1 MSGGMRGGRLTAP
14 LGMAALIA
22 LAGTRAERRA
32 ARVRDVLAEMRI
44 QGLGVIDDATL
55 ELHPGLTVVTGETGA
70 GKTMVVT
77 GLHLLSGGRADA
89 SRVRA
94 GADRAVVEGR
104 FETTTDSAAVKVA
117 SDAGA
122 EPDDDGSLIALRS
135 VTADGR
141 SRAHLGGRS
150 VPNAVLSELA
160 DQVLAVHGQNDQ
172 LRLLRS
178 GEQRAVLDRFAG
190 DAVLPALTEYQRVR
204 EEWAEAVRELTE
216 RTERSRELAR
226 EADLLRHGL
235 SEIDAVAPEPG
246 EDEALVDEARR
257 LADVDQLRETASGA
271 QLALNGSPDG
281 DPDAPGAVGLL
292 GKARRR
298 LGGAEDPVLRDLE
311 PRLAEA
317 AAVLADVGA
326 ELGGYLD
333 RLDADPARLEQ
344 VLARQA
350 ELKQLTKKY
359 AADVDGV
366 LAWAE
371 QARTKLAGM
380 DTSEEALAAL
390 AAQRDELAAQLAGHA
405 RAVSEARQNAAG
417 RLAAAVTDELTGL
430 AMPQARLE
438 VVVQQKE
445 TDKNDTCALP
455 VDGRLLHAGPD
466 GVDEVELQLI
476 AHSGAPA
483 LPIHKGASGGELSR
497 VMLALEVV
505 LADADTVPTLV
516 FDEVDAGVGGRAAVE
531 IGRRLA
537 RLARTHQ
544 VVVVTHLAQVAAY
557 ADRHLVVDKGAV
569 DGGLTRSDVRVVAD
583 EERVAELARMLA
595 GLDSTETGRAHAEEL
610 LDTAATYK
618 RDQANSS
625 RSEKSAPA
633 KKPRKS
639 GSQRSKQSAR

>member
-1 MSGGMRGGRLTAP
+1 M
-14 LGMAALIA
+14 
-22 LAGTRAERRA
+22 
-32 ARVRDVLAEMRI
+32 LAEMRI

-55 ELHPGLTVVTGETGA
+55 ALHAGLTVVTGETGA

-77 GLHLLSGGRADA
+77 GLHLLGGGRADA
-89 SRVRA
+89 SRVRS
-94 GADRAVVEGR
+94 GAQRAVVEGR
-104 FETTTDSAAVKVA
+104 FQTTIDSPAAKVA
-117 SDAGA
+117 ADAGA
-122 EPDDDGSLIALRS
+122 EPDDDGSLIALRT

-172 LRLLRS
+172 LRLLRP

-190 DAVLPALTEYQRVR
+190 EPVLHVLGDYQRVR
-204 EEWAEAVRELTE
+204 AEWADAVRELTE

-226 EADLLRHGL
+226 EAELLRHGL
-235 SEIDAVAPEPG
+235 AEIEAVAPEQG
-246 EDEALVDEARR
+246 EDVALVDEARR
-257 LADVDQLRETASGA
+257 LADVDQLREIATGA
-271 QLALNGSPDG
+271 HLALTGAADG
-281 DPDAPGAVGLL
+281 DPDSPGAIGLI
-292 GKARRR
+292 GEARRR
-298 LGGAEDPVLRDLE
+298 LSAAEDPVLRELE
-311 PRLAEA
+311 PRVAEA
-317 AAVLADVGA
+317 VAVLADVGG

-371 QARTKLAGM
+371 DARTRLSGM

-390 AAQRDELAAQLAGHA
+390 AARRDELAVELAEHA
-405 RAVSEARQNAAG
+405 AALSAAREEAAVG
-417 RLAAAVTDELTGL
+417 LAAAVSEELDGL

-438 VVVQQKE
+438 VVVQAKE
-445 TDKNDTCALP
+445 TDTGDPSALS
-455 VDGRLLHAGPD
+455 VRGKTVHAGPD

-544 VVVVTHLAQVAAY
+544 VVVVTHLPQVAAY
-557 ADRHLVVDKGAV
+557 ADRHLVVDKGAA

-583 EERVAELARMLA
+583 ERRVVELARMLA

-610 LDTAATYK
+610 LNTATAYK
-618 RDQANSS
+618 LAQARFRRRGKAGHS
-625 RSEKSAPA
+625 
-633 KKPRKS
+633 KK
-639 GSQRSKQSAR
+639 

>member
-1 MSGGMRGGRLTAP
+1 ML
-14 LGMAALIA
+14 
-22 LAGTRAERRA
+22 
-32 ARVRDVLAEMRI
+32 DVLAEMRI

-55 ELHPGLTVVTGETGA
+55 ALHAGLTVVTGETGA

-77 GLHLLSGGRADA
+77 GLHLLGGGRADA
-89 SRVRA
+89 SRVRS
-94 GADRAVVEGR
+94 GAQRAVVEGR
-104 FETTTDSAAVKVA
+104 FQTTIDSPAAKVA
-117 SDAGA
+117 GDAGA
-122 EPDDDGSLIALRS
+122 EPDDDGSLIAVRT

-160 DQVLAVHGQNDQ
+160 EQVLAVHGQNDQ

-190 DAVLPALTEYQRVR
+190 EPVLHVLADYQRVR
-204 EEWAEAVRELTE
+204 AEWAEAVRELTE

-226 EADLLRHGL
+226 EAELLRHGL
-235 SEIDAVAPEPG
+235 AEIEAVAPESG
-246 EDEALVDEARR
+246 EDVALVDEARR
-257 LADVDQLRETASGA
+257 LADVDQLREIATAA
-271 QLALNGSPDG
+271 HLALTGAADG
-281 DPDAPGAVGLL
+281 DPDAPGAIGLVGE
-292 GKARRR
+292 ARRR
-298 LGGAEDPVLRDLE
+298 LSGAEDPALRELE
-311 PRLAEA
+311 PRVAEA
-317 AAVLADVGA
+317 VAVLADVGG

-366 LAWAE
+366 LAWADE
-371 QARTKLAGM
+371 ARSRLSGM

-390 AAQRDELAAQLAGHA
+390 AARRDELAVELAEHA
-405 RAVSEARQNAAG
+405 VVVSAARKEAAVGLSAAVSE
-417 RLAAAVTDELTGL
+417 ELDGL

-438 VVVQQKE
+438 VVVEPKE
-445 TDKNDTCALP
+445 ADAGDPNALP
-455 VDGRLLHAGPD
+455 VQGRTLHAGPD

-544 VVVVTHLAQVAAY
+544 VVVVTHLPQVAAY
-557 ADRHLVVDKGAV
+557 ADRHLVVDKGAA

-583 EERVAELARMLA
+583 ERRVVELARMLA
-595 GLDSTETGRAHAEEL
+595 GMDSTETGRAHAEEL
-610 LDTAATYK
+610 LDTATAYK
-618 RDQANSS
+618 LAQARFRRRGKAAPKKRE
-625 RSEKSAPA
+625 RS
-633 KKPRKS
+633 
-639 GSQRSKQSAR
+639 GN

>member
-1 MSGGMRGGRLTAP
+1 MAITAVGRSRDSGAD
-14 LGMAALIA
+14 
-22 LAGTRAERRA
+22 
-32 ARVRDVLAEMRI
+32 RVLSVLAEMRI

-55 ELHPGLTVVTGETGA
+55 ALHAGLTVVTGETGA

-94 GADRAVVEGR
+94 GAQRAVVEGR
-104 FETTTDSAAVKVA
+104 FATTPDSPAAKVA
-117 SDAGA
+117 GDAGA
-122 EPDDDGSLIALRS
+122 EPDDDGSLIALRT
-135 VTADGR
+135 VTSDGR

-150 VPNAVLSELA
+150 VPNGVLAELSE
-160 DQVLAVHGQNDQ
+160 QVLAVHGQNDQ
-172 LRLLRS
+172 LRLLRP

-190 DAVLPALTEYQRVR
+190 EPVLHVLADYQRVR
-204 EEWAEAVRELTE
+204 AEWAEAVRELVE
-216 RTERSRELAR
+216 RTERSRELSR

-235 SEIDAVAPEPG
+235 AEIDAVNPEAG
-246 EDEALVDEARR
+246 EDVSLVDEARR
-257 LADVDQLRETASGA
+257 LADVDQLREIAAGA
-271 QLALNGSPDG
+271 QHALSGSADG
-281 DPDAPGAVGLL
+281 DPEAPGAIGLI
-292 GKARRR
+292 GEASRR
-298 LGGAEDPVLRDLE
+298 LSASEDPALRELE
-311 PRLAEA
+311 PRVAEA
-317 AAVLADVGA
+317 VAVLSDVGG
-326 ELGGYLD
+326 ELGAYLD
-333 RLDADPARLEQ
+333 KLDADPARLEQ

-371 QARTKLAGM
+371 DARTRLSGM

-390 AAQRDELAAQLAGHA
+390 AARRDELAVELAEHA
-405 RAVSEARQNAAG
+405 RALSAARSEAAV
-417 RLAAAVTDELTGL
+417 RLADAVSQELSGL
-430 AMPQARLE
+430 AMAQAKLQ
-438 VVVQQKE
+438 VLVHAK
-445 TDKNDTCALP
+445 DADDGDPHGLP
-455 VDGRLLHAGPD
+455 VDDRTLHAGPE

-544 VVVVTHLAQVAAY
+544 VIVVTHLPQVAAF
-557 ADRHLVVDKGAV
+557 ADRHLVVDKGQA
-569 DGGLTRSDVRVVAD
+569 DGGLTKSDVRLVAD
-583 EERVAELARMLA
+583 ERRVVELARMLA
-595 GLDSTETGRAHAEEL
+595 GMESTETGRAHAEEL
-610 LDTAATYK
+610 LETANTYK
-618 RDQANSS
+618 LTQ
-625 RSEKSAPA
+625 EKFGRKGKGS
-633 KKPRKS
+633 KKKS
-639 GSQRSKQSAR
+639 

>member
-1 MSGGMRGGRLTAP
+1 M
-14 LGMAALIA
+14 
-22 LAGTRAERRA
+22 
-32 ARVRDVLAEMRI
+32 LAEMRI

-77 GLHLLSGGRADA
+77 GLHLLGGGRADA
-89 SRVRA
+89 SRVRS
-94 GADRAVVEGR
+94 GSPRAVVEGR
-104 FETTTDSAAVKVA
+104 FETTASSPAVKVA

-122 EPDDDGSLIALRS
+122 EPDEDGSLIAVRS
-135 VTADGR
+135 VNADGR

-150 VPNAVLSELA
+150 VPNAVLAELA
-160 DQVLAVHGQNDQ
+160 EQVLAVHGQNDQ
-172 LRLLRS
+172 LRLLRP

-190 DAVLPALTEYQRVR
+190 EPVLNALADYQRVR
-204 EEWAEAVRELTE
+204 AEWADAVRELTE

-235 SEIDAVAPEPG
+235 SEIEAVAPEPG
-246 EDEALVDEARR
+246 EDVALVDEARR
-257 LADVDQLRETASGA
+257 LADVDQLREIAAGA
-271 QLALNGSPDG
+271 QLALSGAADG
-281 DPDAPGAVGLL
+281 DPDAPGAMGLI
-292 GKARRR
+292 GDARRR
-298 LGGAEDPVLRDLE
+298 LGSAEDPALRDLE
-311 PRLAEA
+311 PRVAEA
-317 AAVLADVGA
+317 AAILADIGG

-371 QARTKLAGM
+371 DARQRMSGM
-380 DTSEEALAAL
+380 DTSDEAIAAL
-390 AAQRDELAAQLAGHA
+390 AARRDELAGELAEHAQK
-405 RAVSEARQNAAG
+405 VSAARQEAAG
-417 RLAAAVTDELTGL
+417 RLAVAVTKELVGL
-430 AMPQARLE
+430 AMAQARLE
-438 VVVQQKE
+438 VVVHQKE
-445 TDKNDTCALP
+445 ADDSDPAAILI
-455 VDGRLLHAGPD
+455 DGRKVHAGPD
-466 GVDEVELQLI
+466 GVDEVELHLV

-497 VMLALEVV
+497 VMLGLEVV

-544 VVVVTHLAQVAAY
+544 VIVVTHLPQVAAY
-557 ADRHLVVDKGAV
+557 ADRHLVVDKGAN
-569 DGGLTRSDVRVVAD
+569 DGGLTRSDVRTVAD
-583 EERVAELARMLA
+583 ERRVAELARMLA

-610 LDTAATYK
+610 LAT
-618 RDQANSS
+618 ANSHKTRDGWAENGGKS
-625 RSEKSAPA
+625 KRRGKKSEARTRS
-633 KKPRKS
+633 
-639 GSQRSKQSAR
+639 

>member
-1 MSGGMRGGRLTAP
+1 M
-14 LGMAALIA
+14 
-22 LAGTRAERRA
+22 
-32 ARVRDVLAEMRI
+32 LAEMRI

-77 GLHLLSGGRADA
+77 GLHLLGGGRADA
-89 SRVRA
+89 SRVRS
-94 GADRAVVEGR
+94 GSPRAVVEGR
-104 FETTTDSAAVKVA
+104 FETTPESPAAKVA
-117 SDAGA
+117 RDAGA
-122 EPDDDGSLIALRS
+122 DPDEDGSLIAVRN
-135 VTADGR
+135 VNADGR

-160 DQVLAVHGQNDQ
+160 EQVLAVHGQNDQ
-172 LRLLRS
+172 LRLLRG

-190 DAVLPALTEYQRVR
+190 DPVLRPLADYQRTR
-204 EEWAEAVRELTE
+204 AEWAEAVREITE

-246 EDEALVDEARR
+246 EDTALVDEARR
-257 LADVDQLRETASGA
+257 LADVDQLREIATGAQHALSGA
-271 QLALNGSPDG
+271 VDG
-281 DPDAPGAVGLL
+281 DPDAPGAMGLI
-292 GKARRR
+292 GDARRR
-298 LGGAEDPVLRDLE
+298 LGGAEDPVLREME
-311 PRLAEA
+311 PRVAEA
-317 AAVLADVGA
+317 AAVLADVGT

-359 AADVDGV
+359 AADIDGV
-366 LAWAE
+366 LEWAE
-371 QARTKLAGM
+371 DARQRLSGM
-380 DTSEEALAAL
+380 DTSDEALAAL
-390 AAQRDELAAQLAGHA
+390 AARRDELAVEVAEHAQLVSAA
-405 RAVSEARQNAAG
+405 RAEAAV
-417 RLAAAVTDELTGL
+417 RLAGAVTGELVGL
-430 AMPQARLE
+430 AMSQARLE
-438 VVVQQKE
+438 VVVRPRE
-445 TDKNDTCALP
+445 TDDSDASALT
-455 VDGRLLHAGPD
+455 VDGRTVHAGPD
-466 GVDEVELQLI
+466 GVDEVELQLV

-497 VMLALEVV
+497 VMLGLEVV

-544 VVVVTHLAQVAAY
+544 VIVVTHLPQVAAY
-557 ADRHLVVDKGAV
+557 ADRHLVVDKGAS
-569 DGGLTRSDVRVVAD
+569 DGGLTRSDVRTVAD

-610 LDTAATYK
+610 LATASSHK
-618 RDQANSS
+618 SRDGWTENGERSGRRTKKTTARS
-625 RSEKSAPA
+625 RS
-633 KKPRKS
+633 
-639 GSQRSKQSAR
+639 

>member
-1 MSGGMRGGRLTAP
+1 
-14 LGMAALIA
+14 
-22 LAGTRAERRA
+22 
-32 ARVRDVLAEMRI
+32 MRI
-44 QGLGVIDDATL
+44 QGLGVIDDALL
-55 ELHPGLTVVTGETGA
+55 ELDRGLTVVTGETGA

-94 GADRAVVEGR
+94 DTPRALVEGR
-104 FETTTDSAAVKVA
+104 FETTSDSPALKVA
-117 SDAGA
+117 SEAGA
-122 EPDDDGSLIALRS
+122 EPDEDSGLIALRS
-135 VTADGR
+135 VNADGR

-150 VPNAVLSELA
+150 VPNHVLSELSE
-160 DQVLAVHGQNDQ
+160 QLLAVHGQNDQ

-190 DAVLPALTEYQRVR
+190 EPVQRVLREYQRVR
-204 EEWAEAVRELTE
+204 AEWVEVARELDE

-226 EADLLRHGL
+226 EADLLQHGL

-246 EDEALVDEARR
+246 EDQALVDEARR
-257 LADVDQLRETASGA
+257 LSDVDQLREVGDAA
-271 QLALNGSPDG
+271 QLALSGAADGSSDS
-281 DPDAPGAVGLL
+281 PGALGLVGD
-292 GKARRR
+292 ARRR
-298 LGGAEDPVLRDLE
+298 LAAADDPVLRDLDS
-311 PRLAEA
+311 RLAEA
-317 AAVLADVGA
+317 AAVLGDVGA
-326 ELGGYLD
+326 ELGGYLE

-344 VLARQA
+344 VLARQS

-371 QARTKLAGM
+371 QARERLSGL

-390 AAQRDELAAQLAGHA
+390 AERRDALGAELAEHA
-405 RAVSEARQNAAG
+405 RELSAARREAAG
-417 RLAAAVTDELTGL
+417 RLSEAVTAELVGL
-430 AMPQARLE
+430 AMPDSRLE
-438 VVVQQKE
+438 VRVE
-445 TDKNDTCALP
+445 PDAAERSDSASLL
-455 VDGRLLHAGPD
+455 VDDQRVHAGPE
-466 GVDEVELQLI
+466 GVDAVELRLL

-544 VVVVTHLAQVAAY
+544 VVVVTHLPQVAAY
-557 ADRHLVVDKGAV
+557 ADRHLTVDKGSR
-569 DGGLTRSDVRVVAD
+569 DGGLTRSDLRTVGDHERVV
-583 EERVAELARMLA
+583 ELARMLA

-610 LDTAATYK
+610 LATAASDKSDGAKSDGTQSGGTQSGGIGSQAGSSGSGSGGRKK
-618 RDQANSS
+618 RS
-625 RSEKSAPA
+625 
-633 KKPRKS
+633 RKS
-639 GSQRSKQSAR
+639 

>member
-1 MSGGMRGGRLTAP
+1 M
-14 LGMAALIA
+14 
-22 LAGTRAERRA
+22 
-32 ARVRDVLAEMRI
+32 LAEMRI

-55 ELHPGLTVVTGETGA
+55 ALHEGLTVITGETGA

-77 GLHLLSGGRADA
+77 GLHLLGGGRADA

-94 GADRAVVEGR
+94 GAQRAAVEGR
-104 FETTTDSAAVKVA
+104 FQTTLGSPAAKVA
-117 SDAGA
+117 ADAGA
-122 EPDDDGSLIALRS
+122 EPDEDGSLIAVRT

-172 LRLLRS
+172 LRLLRP
-178 GEQRAVLDRFAG
+178 GEQRSVLDRFAG
-190 DAVLPALTEYQRVR
+190 DSVLRVLADYQRVR
-204 EEWAEAVRELTE
+204 AEWAEAVRELTE

-235 SEIDAVAPEPG
+235 AEIEAVAPEPG

-257 LADVDQLRETASGA
+257 LADVDQLRELAAGA
-271 QLALNGSPDG
+271 QLALTGATDG
-281 DPDAPGAVGLL
+281 DPDAPGALGLI
-292 GKARRR
+292 GEARRR
-298 LGGAEDPVLRDLE
+298 LSAAEDPVLRELE
-311 PRLAEA
+311 PRVAEA
-317 AAVLADVGA
+317 AALLADVGG
-326 ELGGYLD
+326 ELVSYLD

-371 QARTKLAGM
+371 EARTRLAGM

-390 AAQRDELAAQLAGHA
+390 AARRDELAAELAEHA
-405 RAVSEARQNAAG
+405 TAVSAARREAAG
-417 RLAAAVTDELTGL
+417 RLAAAVTEELTGL

-438 VVVQQKE
+438 VVVQPKE
-445 TDKNDTCALP
+445 ADPGDPHALE
-455 VDGRLLHAGPD
+455 VDGRTLHAGPD
-466 GVDEVELQLI
+466 GVDEVELRLI
-476 AHSGAPA
+476 AHHGAPA

-544 VVVVTHLAQVAAY
+544 VVVVTHLPQVAAY
-557 ADRHLVVDKGAV
+557 ADRHLVVDKGTG

-583 EERVAELARMLA
+583 EQRVAELARMLA
-595 GLDSTETGRAHAEEL
+595 GMDSTETGRAHAEEL
-610 LDTAATYK
+610 LENATAYK
-618 RDQANSS
+618 LAQNRF
-625 RSEKSAPA
+625 RRR
-633 KKPRKS
+633 KK
-639 GSQRSKQSAR
+639 